1 MFWFCL
7 VSSII
12 LLSIAGCM
20 SGLTVGYESID
31 QLTLEVKIKNG
42 TPEEKRMAL

>member
-7 VSSII
+7 GMSIL

-20 SGLTVGYESID
+20 SGLTVGYEGLD
-31 QLTLEVKIKNG
+31 E
-42 TPEEKRMAL
+42 M